1 MAKTK
6 QKTLKITLVRS
17 IIGEKPKVRATVDA
31 LGLKRIHQT
40 VEQVD
45 SPSVRGMLEKVNH
58 LVKVDEA

>member
-58 LVKVDEA
+58 LVEVEEA

>member
-6 QKTLKITLVRS
+6 QKTLRITLVRS

-58 LVKVDEA
+58 LVDVEEA